1 MALWVVASP
10 HSRGLADCVGLRGFW
25 PRFWRGGL
33 LKMDIKSDKITWM
46 GTSEPP
52 AIKSSHQ
59 AAQSVVAA
67 AQPTHTP
74 PQAAAQVAPQG
85 G

>member
-33 LKMDIKSDKITWM
+33 LKMDIKSDKITHFLQVKKHKTPSFA
-46 GTSEPP
+46 GEPLRP
-52 AIKSSHQ
+52 LSIAVCHASYSS
-59 AAQSVVAA
+59 
-67 AQPTHTP
+67 T
-74 PQAAAQVAPQG
+74 
-85 G
+85 